1 MCAHCSQK
9 RYTRR
14 GNTAHFVYMS
24 INLYFLNK
32 ILIYVATCVCTYAMC
47 VQIIA
52 IIVYNIQ
59 HAITIIK
66 ILERDQS
73 HLINGY

>member
-1 MCAHCSQK
+1 MVHETSQH
-9 RYTRR
+9 
-14 GNTAHFVYMS
+14 TAHFVYMS
-24 INLYFLNK
+24 INLYFLNN
-32 ILIYVATCVCTYAMC
+32 IIINVATCVYVMC

-73 HLINGY
+73 YLINGY